1 MKEQRFID
9 EGTDIKEREKN
20 VKNKW
25 RWDWLDHPKPIS
37 NKPED
42 RILEKDK
49 WRVWLRKLDCPGK
62 VFCTVCS
69 ETINYGS
76 NGKKALNNHASSETH
91 KKNSRVVQS
100 NETMPGAS
108 KTAGT
113 GDSMSDRTAKLKV

>member
-62 VFCTVCS
+62 AFCTVCS

-91 KKNSRVVQS
+91 KKNLLMCNIVFVVLMRLYVIVHLTKS
-100 NETMPGAS
+100 
-108 KTAGT
+108 
-113 GDSMSDRTAKLKV
+113 